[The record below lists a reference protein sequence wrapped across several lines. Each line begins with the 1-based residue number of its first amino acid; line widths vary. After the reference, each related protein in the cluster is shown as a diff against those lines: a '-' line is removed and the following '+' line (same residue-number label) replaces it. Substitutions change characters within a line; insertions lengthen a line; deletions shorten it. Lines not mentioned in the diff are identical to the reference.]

1 MRPASSSRRR
11 PKGLFAETYYRAGL
25 TSVGGHVFVGDDRGL
40 GHLVVTSDVTPRWSF
55 LGALGFDRAVGVSAT
70 RYSVGGEYLF
80 SRYVIGGTR
89 VDNRTGP
96 QRDPAVFVYVNGHL
110 PFGPSLFRQSLR
122 LQFEQTLQANNL
134 RTVAA
139 VSHIF

>member
-1 MRPASSSRRR
+1 
-11 PKGLFAETYYRAGL
+11 
-25 TSVGGHVFVGDDRGL
+25 
-40 GHLVVTSDVTPRWSF
+40 
-55 LGALGFDRAVGVSAT
+55 
-70 RYSVGGEYLF
+70 
-80 SRYVIGGTR
+80 
-89 VDNRTGP
+89 
-96 QRDPAVFVYVNGHL
+96 VFVYVNGHL